1 VAQVVVSGLPGRA
14 LMEAKL
20 NMFAPALI
28 ERAAALLALC
38 RNHGLKIA
46 TAESCTGGL
55 VAGLL
60 TEIPGSSAVVERG
73 FVVYSNLA
81 KQQML
86 SVPEAALARW
96 GAVSAVT
103 ARAMAE
109 GALAHS
115 AADLAVAIT
124 GVAGPDG
131 GTAEKPVGLVH
142 FATARH
148 GAESSGLELRFGPL
162 SRDAIRLAAVET
174 ALEMLDTAA
183 RQAGARP

>member
-1 VAQVVVSGLPGRA
+1 
-14 LMEAKL
+14 
-20 NMFAPALI
+20 MFAPALI

-38 RNHGLKIA
+38 RDRRLKLA

-81 KQQML
+81 KQEML
-86 SVPEAALARW
+86 GVPEETLARW
-96 GAVSAVT
+96 GAVSAAT
-103 ARAMAE
+103 ARAMAQ

-131 GTAEKPVGLVH
+131 GAADKPVGLVH
-142 FATARH
+142 FASARR
-148 GAESSGLELRFGPL
+148 GGEPNGLERRFGPL
-162 SRDAIRLAAVET
+162 SRGAIRLASVEV
-174 ALEMLDTAA
+174 ALAMLEAAA

>member
-1 VAQVVVSGLPGRA
+1 
-14 LMEAKL
+14 
-20 NMFAPALI
+20 MFAPALI

-38 RNHGLKIA
+38 RDRGLKLV

-55 VAGLL
+55 VVGLL

-81 KQQML
+81 KQEML
-86 SVPEAALARW
+86 SVPEATLARW
-96 GAVSAVT
+96 GAVSAAT
-103 ARAMAE
+103 AYAMAE

-131 GTAEKPVGLVH
+131 GTAEKPVGLVQ
-142 FATARH
+142 FASARRG
-148 GAESSGLELRFGPL
+148 GASNGLERRFGPL
-162 SRDAIRLAAVET
+162 SRSAIRLAAVET
-174 ALEMLDTAA
+174 ALEMLETVA